1 MSLAIL
7 LIISFFQ
14 EVTATH
20 LRAGEIIVER
30 VNCQSLT
37 FRITIIVFTDTGSEV
52 KFGDGFLD
60 FGDGTAPIQIPQID
74 NDDRS
79 DLGPQ
84 VATARFVIEHTY
96 SSPGKYK
103 IGYVEPNRNEGVLN
117 IDNSVNTTFYVETEI
132 NIDPFL
138 GCNNSPV
145 LLIPPIDRAC
155 PGVAFFHNPGA
166 YDPDGDSIA
175 FELVVP
181 KKEIGT
187 VVDGYEDPNAQE
199 FYQNYNQANEN
210 QNGPPTFDI
219 NPITGELKW
228 NSPGAVGEYNVAFI
242 VNEYRKINGDWF
254 KLGFVT
260 RDMQIIVEDCD
271 NQRPEL
277 QIPEDICVEAGE
289 TIEEVIFG
297 TDPDNDDVKIEA
309 FSQVFDLG
317 ATVDPANGPF
327 QPSDPPA
334 ELRFTWET
342 ECLDIRDQ
350 PYQVVFKITD
360 NPDEGPKLVSFATWN
375 ITVVGPKPDF
385 TSVQQD
391 GQGILLNWDPYICS
405 NADQIQIW
413 RRVDSNPYT
422 PDDCET
428 GIRENAG
435 YSLIAEV
442 DAGATS
448 YKDLELAAAAKYCY
462 RLVAT
467 FAQPAGG
474 ESIVSDE
481 LCFEFVPAE
490 DPIITN
496 VSVEK
501 TGETD
506 GEILVAWR
514 EPYEIDDVIYPR
526 PYIYKVYRSEGFT
539 GETNMVE
546 VFTSPPINTATTDK
560 LEFRDTGLNTANVV
574 YNYRIELEVPNA
586 VVGDDDRIFS
596 AVASS
601 VRLEPVPQFKKI
613 ELRWSAEVPWSN
625 VIPFPPG
632 SKHLIYRGE
641 EGDTDAELELIDEV
655 DVTLNGFVYVDSG
668 QFNNTPLRDDQ
679 VYCYKVL
686 TKGTY
691 GNPAIASPLLNFS
704 QKVCAQPSDTIPP
717 CFPKVS
723 ITGPSCEEFVENQ
736 ACDLSNA
743 IYRNVLSW
751 TTDFT
756 SDSCQ
761 NDVSA
766 YELYYAS
773 TTEAEFQLLATVR
786 DTFYIH
792 NESSDIPL
800 DNSFKGCYKVK
811 AIDRS
816 GNESEF
822 SEEFCIDNCYNY
834 VLPNIITPGN
844 GDNFNEVF
852 RAYGAESGPE
862 LCARFVEAVD
872 FKVFNRWGNQV
883 YSYKGK
889 AGTENT
895 IFINWDGRSDDG
907 KELSSGVYF
916 YEAKVTYDTV
926 DPSNATQR
934 LKGWIHIIR

>member
-1 MSLAIL
+1 M
-7 LIISFFQ
+7 
-14 EVTATH
+14 ATH

-60 FGDGTAPIQIPQID
+60 FGDGTDPIQLPQID
-74 NDDRS
+74 NSDRS

-84 VATARFVIEHTY
+84 VATASFTIDHTY
-96 SSPGKYK
+96 SSPGKYV

-181 KKEIGT
+181 KKEVGT
-187 VVDGYEDPNAQE
+187 VVDGYVDPNAQG
-199 FYQNYNQANEN
+199 FYENYGQGNEN
-210 QNGPPTFDI
+210 MNGTPTFSID
-219 NPITGELKW
+219 PISGELKW
-228 NSPGAVGEYNVAFI
+228 DAPGAVGEYNVAFI
-242 VNEYRKINGDWF
+242 VKEYRKINGDWF

-271 NQRPEL
+271 NERPEL

-289 TIEEVIFG
+289 TIDEVIFG
-297 TDPDNDDVKIEA
+297 TDPNNDNVKIEA

-317 ATVDPANGPF
+317 ATVDPDDGSF
-327 QPSDPPA
+327 QPSTPPA

-360 NPDEGPKLVSFATWN
+360 NPAEGPKLVSFATWN

-405 NADQIQIW
+405 NANQIQVW

-435 YSLIAEV
+435 YKLINEI
-442 DAGATS
+442 DASATS
-448 YKDLELAAAAKYCY
+448 YKDLDLAAAAKYCY

-501 TGETD
+501 TGESN

-514 EPYEIDDVIYPR
+514 EPYEIDDTIYPR
-526 PYIYKVYRSEGFT
+526 PYIYKVYRAEGFT
-539 GETNMVE
+539 GDANIVE
-546 VFTSPPINTATTDK
+546 VHSVQVDDATTDR
-560 LEFRDTGLNTANVV
+560 LEFRDTGLNTAGKV
-574 YNYRIELEVPNA
+574 YNYRIELEAPNA
-586 VVGDDDRIFS
+586 VVGDEDPIFS

-601 VRLEPVPQFKKI
+601 VRLEPVPQFQRI

-625 VIPFPPG
+625 VIPFPPD

-641 EGDTDAELELIDEV
+641 EGATDAELQLIDEV
-655 DVTLNGFVYVDSG
+655 DVNLNGFVYVDSG
-668 QFNNTPLRDDQ
+668 QFNNTPLRDDR
-679 VYCYKVL
+679 VYCYKIM

-691 GNPAIASPLLNFS
+691 GNPAISSPLLNFS
-704 QKVCAQPSDTIPP
+704 QMVCAQPSDSIPP
-717 CFPKVS
+717 CAPQLS
-723 ITGPSCEEFVENQ
+723 ITGLNCEQFVKNLG
-736 ACDLSNA
+736 CDLSDA
-743 IYRNVLSW
+743 VYENVLRWS
-751 TTDFT
+751 TDFL
-756 SDSCQ
+756 DDCQ
-761 NDVSA
+761 DDVNV
-766 YELYYAS
+766 YELYYAGTKGS
-773 TTEAEFQLLATVR
+773 EYQLLATVR
-786 DTFYIH
+786 DTFYVH
-792 NESSDIPL
+792 NEFSTIPL
-800 DNSFKGCYKVK
+800 NNSFKGCYKVK

-822 SEEFCIDNCYNY
+822 SEEFCVDNCPYIE
-834 VLPNIITPGN
+834 LPNIITP
-844 GDNFNEVF
+844 DNQDGFNDVF
-852 RAYGAESGPE
+852 RPFGPE
-862 LCARFVEAVD
+862 SFNNPEVEELQLRCVRFVESID
-872 FKVFNRWGNQV
+872 FKVFNRWGTQV
-883 YSYKGK
+883 YSYKGRV
-889 AGTENT
+889 GTEKT
-895 IFINWDGRSDDG
+895 IYINWDGKSDDG

-916 YEAKVTYDTV
+916 YEANVTYDTV
-926 DPSNATQR
+926 DPENASER
-934 LKGWIHIIR
+934 LKGWIHVVR